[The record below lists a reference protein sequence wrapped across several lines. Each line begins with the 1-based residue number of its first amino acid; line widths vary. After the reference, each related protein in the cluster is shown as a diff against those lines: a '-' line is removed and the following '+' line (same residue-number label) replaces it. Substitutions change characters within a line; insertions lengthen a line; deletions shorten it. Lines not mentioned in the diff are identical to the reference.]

1 MDTSPS
7 TNLLMLGKGIL
18 KFDRFDSVG
27 LPTGLRDLGN
37 APAFTIVPAI
47 ETLDHFSARRGVK
60 RKDATVVL
68 SVGGT
73 AKFTLEEYDMENL
86 ALAMFGENAGGSVA
100 LLSKPQITGE
110 LRFYG
115 RPDVGPW
122 FDLVL
127 HKVSL
132 KNSSEIPM
140 IGDDW
145 GKFEFEFELLEDT
158 GHPINPYGTITPVVE
173 S

>member
-1 MDTSPS
+1 MATAPS
-7 TNLLMLGKGIL
+7 TDLYMLGKGII
-18 KFDRFDSVG
+18 KFDRFDAQG

-37 APAFTIVPAI
+37 APAFAIVPTI
-47 ETLDHFSARRGVK
+47 ETLDHFSSRRGTK
-60 RKDATVVL
+60 KKDKTVVL

-73 AKFTLEEYDMENL
+73 AKFTLEEYDAENL
-86 ALAMFGENAGGSVA
+86 ALAMFGDVSGGVVR
-100 LLSKPQITGE
+100 LLTEPQIEGE

-122 FDLVL
+122 FDLLL
-127 HKVSL
+127 HKVAL
-132 KNSSEIPM
+132 KNSSELPM

-145 GKFEFEFELLEDT
+145 GKFEFEFEMLEDT
-158 GHPINPYGTITPVVE
+158 GHPDDPFGTITPVIE